1 MRLTVLNVSYPLAPV
16 SPATAGGAEQVL
28 LTIDEGLVRAGHRS
42 IVIASS
48 ESRCHGLLL
57 PTPRLSEPLDEQVK
71 QRLRRE
77 HAKAIERALQTFPV
91 DVIHLH
97 GIDFL
102 EYLPSE
108 AIPVVVTLHLPP
120 DWYPAETFWLNRPDV
135 HLVCVS
141 DSQRAACPRGSRV
154 ARIVTNG
161 VAVHNPISNK
171 KGNYLL
177 YLGRICREK
186 GLHLA
191 IDAAS
196 KTGLPLYIAG
206 QVFNYPEHRD
216 YFEHK
221 IRPRLRTPHKFLG
234 AVGGARKR
242 QLLAGARC
250 VLIPSMAQETS
261 SLVAMEAMHCGT
273 PVIAFRKGA
282 LPEVI
287 EQGRTGLLVDSV
299 DEMAE
304 AILHCGD
311 LDPKVCTA
319 AAATR
324 FSAKR
329 MVSEYIA
336 LYQSVVRRSASAYLE
351 VAC

>member
-16 SPATAGGAEQVL
+16 SSATAGGAEQVL
-28 LTIDEGLVRAGHRS
+28 LTIDEGLVRAGYRS
-42 IVIASS
+42 IVIAPSGS
-48 ESRCHGLLL
+48 QCHGLLL
-57 PTPRLSEPLDEQVK
+57 PTPQLSKRLDEQVK
-71 QRLRRE
+71 QRVRRE
-77 HAKAIERALQTFPV
+77 HAKAIQRALQTFPV

-102 EYLPSE
+102 EYLP
-108 AIPVVVTLHLPP
+108 AAGIPVVVTLHLPP
-120 DWYPAETFWLNRPDV
+120 DWYPPETFWLNRPDV

-154 ARIVTNG
+154 ARVVTNG
-161 VAVHNPISNK
+161 VAVHKPMSNK

-177 YLGRICREK
+177 YLGRICQEK

-191 IDAAS
+191 FDAAD
-196 KTGLPLYIAG
+196 KAGLALYVAG
-206 QVFNYPEHRD
+206 QVFDYPEHQD
-216 YFEHK
+216 YFEHE
-221 IRPRLRTPHKFLG
+221 IRPRLRTPHRFLG
-234 AVGGARKR
+234 PVGGSRKR

-250 VLIPSMAQETS
+250 VLVPTMAQETS
-261 SLVAMEAMHCGT
+261 SLVAMEAMYCGT

-304 AILHCGD
+304 AILQAGN
-311 LDPKVCTA
+311 LDSNFCTV

-324 FSAKR
+324 FSAER
-329 MVSEYIA
+329 MVSEYIG
-336 LYQSVVRRSASAYLE
+336 LYQSVVSQSASAYLE